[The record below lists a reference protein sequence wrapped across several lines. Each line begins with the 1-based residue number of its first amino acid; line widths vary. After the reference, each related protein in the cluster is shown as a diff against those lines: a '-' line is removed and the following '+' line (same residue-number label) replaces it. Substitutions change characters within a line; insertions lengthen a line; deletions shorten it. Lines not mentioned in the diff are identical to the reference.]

1 MPNGSPGGS
10 PPAPSSA
17 SIFYVPGDSVVWG
30 QGLLEAD
37 KFYSKVL
44 AAFQGKN
51 PNGVLV
57 RAAHSGAAIDTDDGS
72 PNDPAPGEIPRTKPT
87 IRQQCDSFGGD
98 PKAVRLILLAGGIND
113 VKVEKIISPFTSSS
127 ALHRAI
133 ELYCHVHMTTLLTT
147 LAGKFANPDCQIIV
161 VGYYPIISEASAP
174 LSVPRLLEA
183 LGHDFG
189 IAQTLTG
196 RGFILSDPVDL
207 ALQFWHES
215 DEALQRAVDQANQ
228 IAGNRV
234 TFVSPGFTPDNSL
247 FAPASCLWELNLDLS
262 AQDPMR
268 ATREQQC
275 QQFDP
280 TFPQSVICA
289 RASVGHPN
297 LAGAQ
302 KYADAILRVL

>member
-1 MPNGSPGGS
+1 MPNGNPGGS
-10 PPAPSSA
+10 PRAPTSA
-17 SIFYVPGDSVVWG
+17 PIFFVPGDSVVWG
-30 QGLLEAD
+30 QGLLERD
-37 KFYSKVL
+37 KFYCKVF

-57 RAAHSGAAIDTDDGS
+57 CAAHSGAAIDTDDGS
-72 PNDPAPGEIPRTKPT
+72 PNEPVPGEIPRTKPT
-87 IRQQCDSFGGD
+87 IRQQCDSFTGD
-98 PKAVRLILLAGGIND
+98 PNAVRLILLDGGIND
-113 VKVEKIISPFTSSS
+113 VKVEKIISPFTSSD
-127 ALHRAI
+127 ALHRAL
-133 ELYCHVHMTTLLTT
+133 ELYCYVHMTTLLTT
-147 LAGKFANPDCQIIV
+147 LAGKFAHPDCNIIV
-161 VGYYPIISEASAP
+161 VGYYPIISEASNP
-174 LSVPRLLEA
+174 LNVPRLLEA
-183 LGHDFG
+183 LGHDFN

-228 IAGNRV
+228 IARNRV

-247 FAPASCLWELNLDLS
+247 FAPASCLWELNMDLS

-268 ATREQQC
+268 APREQQC
-275 QQFDP
+275 QQYDP
-280 TFPQSVICA
+280 FPQSVICA